1 MQRNL
6 TWQRNA
12 ATICLQGR
20 VQFPTGGKVRARK
33 LNRCDSG
40 TDSIVWM
47 KEDSHRP
54 ILELHASSFCLPIER
69 PEKLLRTHIF
79 YCQVI
84 HMKTSTLQLL
94 QENLSFL
101 GVSLALVAVILL
113 AALGS
118 EYLVMK
124 KRHRLKKTRA
134 ITFIAMFSAI
144 AAVLHIVDIPLFFAP
159 SFYKLDFSELP
170 VMICAFYMGPV
181 AGVTCEFV
189 KIVLKLLIKGTST
202 AFVGDLANFLVGCS
216 FVLPAAICYQATLSK
231 KGAVLSLALGTA
243 VMSVFGSMFNA
254 WYLIPKFSELFGM
267 PMDAIIS
274 MGTAVNSA
282 ITSLPTLVLF
292 AVVPFNIVKG
302 VLVSVLTMLLYK
314 RVEKVFFRRK
324 KSA

>member
-1 MQRNL
+1 
-6 TWQRNA
+6 
-12 ATICLQGR
+12 
-20 VQFPTGGKVRARK
+20 
-33 LNRCDSG
+33 
-40 TDSIVWM
+40 M
-47 KEDSHRP
+47 KP
-54 ILELHASSFCLPIER
+54 
-69 PEKLLRTHIF
+69 
-79 YCQVI
+79 
-84 HMKTSTLQLL
+84 STLQLL

-113 AALGS
+113 VALCS

-144 AAVLHIVDIPLFFAP
+144 AAILHIVDIPLFFAP

-189 KIVLKLLIKGTST
+189 KIILKLLIKGTST

-216 FVLPAAICYQATLSK
+216 FALPAAICYQATLSK

-292 AVVPFNIVKG
+292 AVVPFNILKG
-302 VLVSVLTMLLYK
+302 VLVSILTMLLYK

>member
-1 MQRNL
+1 M
-6 TWQRNA
+6 
-12 ATICLQGR
+12 
-20 VQFPTGGKVRARK
+20 QFPTGGKVRERK

-40 TDSIVWM
+40 TDSTVWM
-47 KEDSHRP
+47 KEDRGADVWNLCFP
-54 ILELHASSFCLPIER
+54 ASACCVRR
-69 PEKLLRTHIF
+69 PEMRFRTLIF
-79 YCQVI
+79 YSQVI
-84 HMKTSTLQLL
+84 HMKTSTLRLL

-101 GVSLALVAVILL
+101 GVSILLVAVILL
-113 AALGS
+113 VSLAS
-118 EYLVMK
+118 EHLVMQ
-124 KRHRLKKTRA
+124 KRHRLKRTRA

-144 AAVLHIVDIPLFFAP
+144 AAVLHIADLPLFFAP

-170 VMICAFYMGPV
+170 VMICAFYLGPV
-181 AGVTCEFV
+181 AGVTCEFL

-231 KGAVLSLALGTA
+231 KGAVWSLALGTA
-243 VMSVFGSMFNA
+243 VMSVFGSLFNA

-267 PMDAIIS
+267 PLDAIIA
-274 MGTAVNSA
+274 MGTAVNAS

-302 VLVSVLTMLLYK
+302 VLVSILTMLLYK

>member
-1 MQRNL
+1 
-6 TWQRNA
+6 
-12 ATICLQGR
+12 
-20 VQFPTGGKVRARK
+20 
-33 LNRCDSG
+33 
-40 TDSIVWM
+40 M
-47 KEDSHRP
+47 KEDSRRP
-54 ILELHASSFCLPIER
+54 ILDLHASSFCLPIER

-113 AALGS
+113 VALGS

-189 KIVLKLLIKGTST
+189 KIILKLLIKGTST

-231 KGAVLSLALGTA
+231 KGAILSLALGTA

-282 ITSLPTLVLF
+282 ITNLPTLVLF
-292 AVVPFNIVKG
+292 AVVPFNILKG
-302 VLVSVLTMLLYK
+302 VLVSILTMLLYK

>member
-47 KEDSHRP
+47 KEDSRRP

-267 PMDAIIS
+267 PMDEIIS

>member
-20 VQFPTGGKVRARK
+20 VQFPTGGKVRERK

-47 KEDSHRP
+47 KEDSRRP
-54 ILELHASSFCLPIER
+54 VLELHASSFCLPIKR

-84 HMKTSTLQLL
+84 HMKPSTLQLL

-231 KGAVLSLALGTA
+231 KGAILSLALGTA

-292 AVVPFNIVKG
+292 AVVPFNILKG
-302 VLVSVLTMLLYK
+302 VLVSILTMLLYK